1 MTDTA
6 NMMLTLADAIE
17 NGHPNDIDGTLVL
30 DPEQC
35 SLIVQSLRNNAAT
48 MRADHDGVQIDEDRL
63 VNHVEAALEVG

>member
-6 NMMLTLADAIE
+6 NMMLTLADTIE
-17 NGHPNDIDGTLVL
+17 NGNPNDIDGTLVL
-30 DPEQC
+30 DREQC

-48 MRADHDGVQIDEDRL
+48 MRADQDGVQIDEDRL

>member
-17 NGHPNDIDGTLVL
+17 NGKSERHDGTLVL

-48 MRADHDGVQIDEDRL
+48 MRVDHDGVQLDEDRL